1 MANTNVGSFGVK
13 YARIAVLDSNEQV
26 NKTAFGTFTNGVTN
40 GIFKADEQTARGITV
55 GNITGLA
62 PNSSDVYGSNIKI
75 GTIRNGVGNPSATLT
90 FNDFP
95 MEVLHVITGYTVDE
109 DGIATLGSDNK
120 APYCAV
126 ELVSTDWDGND
137 LHFALLRGLFSPVE
151 HDLQTDNESKQ
162 HATVSF
168 NFAGSARLSDRKAF
182 AEINSGDPKFN
193 QSKWD
198 SFIFP
203 GVTGSST
210 VPSGTVHS

>member
-1 MANTNVGSFGVK
+1 MASNTNPNIGSFGVK
-13 YARIAVLDSNEQV
+13 YARIAVLDSDENV

-40 GIFKADEQTARGITV
+40 GIFKADEKTARGITV

-75 GTIRNGVGNPSATLT
+75 STIRNGVGNPSATLT

-95 MEVLHVITGYTVDE
+95 MEVLHVLNGYTVDE
-109 DGIATLGSDNK
+109 NGIATLGADNK

-137 LHFALLRGLFSPVE
+137 LHFALLKGLFSPVE

-162 HATVSF
+162 QATVSF
-168 NFAGSARLSDRKAF
+168 TFTGSARLSDRKAF
-182 AEINSGDPKFN
+182 AEINAGDSKFD

-198 SFIFP
+198 AYVFPTAP
-203 GVTGSST
+203 GVDA
-210 VPSGTVHS
+210 

>member
-13 YARIAVLDSNEQV
+13 YARIAVLDSDEHV
-26 NKTAFGTFTNGVTN
+26 NKTAFGSFTNGVTN
-40 GIFKADEQTARGITV
+40 GIFKADEKTARGITV

-75 GTIRNGVGNPSATLT
+75 STIRNGVGTPSATLT

-95 MEVLHVITGYTVDE
+95 MEVLHVLNGYTVDE
-109 DGIATLGSDNK
+109 NGIATLGADNK

-137 LHFALLRGLFSPVE
+137 LHFALLKGLFSPVE

-168 NFAGSARLSDRKAF
+168 TFTGSARLSDRKAF
-182 AEINSGDPKFN
+182 AEINAGDPKFD

-198 SFIFP
+198 SYVFP
-203 GVTGSST
+203 ASTDSGVG
-210 VPSGTVHS
+210 GH

>member
-13 YARIAVLDSNEQV
+13 YARIAVLDSNEEV
-26 NKTAFGTFTNGVTN
+26 NRTAFGSFTNGVAN
-40 GIFKADEQTARGITV
+40 GVFKADEKTARGITV

-137 LHFALLRGLFSPVE
+137 LHFALLKGLFSPVE

-182 AEINSGDPKFN
+182 AEINSGDPKFD
-193 QSKWD
+193 QAKWD
-198 SFIFP
+198 AYIFP
-203 GVTGSST
+203 TAGAPAPAGA
-210 VPSGTVHS
+210 

>member
-13 YARIAVLDSNEQV
+13 YARIAVLDSDEQV
-26 NKTAFGTFTNGVTN
+26 NKTAFGSFTNGVTN
-40 GIFKADEQTARGITV
+40 GIFKADEKTARGITV

-62 PNSSDVYGSNIKI
+62 PNSSDIYGSNIKI
-75 GTIRNGVGNPSATLT
+75 STIRNGVGNPSATLT

-95 MEVLHVITGYTVDE
+95 MEVLHVLNGYTVDE
-109 DGIATLGSDNK
+109 NGIATLGADNK

-137 LHFALLRGLFSPVE
+137 LHFALLKGLFSPVE

-168 NFAGSARLSDRKAF
+168 TFTGSARLSDRKAF
-182 AEINSGDPKFN
+182 AEINGGDAKFN
-193 QSKWD
+193 QTKWD
-198 SFIFP
+198 AYVFP
-203 GVTGSST
+203 TSAGAGI
-210 VPSGTVHS
+210 GG

>member
-1 MANTNVGSFGVK
+1 MANSTNVGSFGVK

-26 NKTAFGTFTNGVTN
+26 NTQAFGAFTNGVTN
-40 GIFKADEQTARGITV
+40 GIFKADEKTARGITV

-62 PNSSDVYGSNIKI
+62 PNSSDVYGSNMKI

-95 MEVLHVITGYTVDE
+95 MEVLHVLNGYTVDAN
-109 DGIATLGSDNK
+109 GIATLGADNK

-137 LHFALLRGLFSPVE
+137 LHFALLKGIFSPVE

-162 HATVSF
+162 QATVSF
-168 NFAGSARLSDRKAF
+168 TFAGSSRLSDRKAF
-182 AEINSGDPKFN
+182 AEINAGATGFD
-193 QSKWD
+193 QTKWD
-198 SFIFP
+198 AYVFQTATAP
-203 GVTGSST
+203 AGG
-210 VPSGTVHS
+210 HS

>member
-40 GIFKADEQTARGITV
+40 GIFKADEKTARGITV

-62 PNSSDVYGSNIKI
+62 PNSSDVYGSNMKI
-75 GTIRNGVGNPSATLT
+75 STVRNGVGNPSATLT

-95 MEVLHVITGYTVDE
+95 MEVLHVLDGYTVDE
-109 DGIATLGSDNK
+109 NGIATLGADNK

-137 LHFALLRGLFSPVE
+137 LHFALLKGLFSPVE
-151 HDLQTDNESKQ
+151 HDLQTNNESKQ
-162 HATVSF
+162 QATVSF
-168 NFAGSARLSDRKAF
+168 TFNASPRISDRKAY
-182 AEINSGDPKFN
+182 AEVNSGDAKFD
-193 QSKWD
+193 QTKWD
-198 SFIFP
+198 AFIFP
-203 GVTGSST
+203 TTGSSV
-210 VPSGTVHS
+210 VPGPSDH

>member
-1 MANTNVGSFGVK
+1 MANSNVGSFGVK

-26 NKTAFGTFTNGVTN
+26 NKTAFGTFTDGVTN
-40 GIFKADEQTARGITV
+40 GIFKADEKTARGITV

-62 PNSSDVYGSNIKI
+62 PNSSDVYGSNMKI

-95 MEVLHVITGYTVDE
+95 MEVLHVLNGYTVDAN
-109 DGIATLGSDNK
+109 GIATLGADNK

-137 LHFALLRGLFSPVE
+137 LHFALLKGIFSPVE
-151 HDLQTDNESKQ
+151 HDLQTNNESKQ
-162 HATVSF
+162 QATVSLT
-168 NFAGSARLSDRKAF
+168 FAGSSRLSDRKAF
-182 AEINSGDPKFN
+182 AEINAGANGFD

-198 SFIFP
+198 AYVFQ
-203 GVTGSST
+203 TAST
-210 VPSGTVHS
+210 ASTPAGGHS

>member
-1 MANTNVGSFGVK
+1 MANTNIGSFGVK

-26 NKTAFGTFTNGVTN
+26 NKSAFGTFTNGVTN
-40 GIFKADEQTARGITV
+40 GIFKADEKTSRGITV

-75 GTIRNGVGNPSATLT
+75 STIRNGVGNPSATLT

-95 MEVLHVITGYTVDE
+95 MEVLHVLNGYTVDE
-109 DGIATLGSDNK
+109 NGIATLGADNK

-126 ELVSTDWDGND
+126 ELVSSDWDDHD
-137 LHFALLRGLFSPVE
+137 LHFALLKGLFSPVE

-162 HATVSF
+162 QATVSF
-168 NFAGSARLSDRKAF
+168 TFTGSARLSDRKAY
-182 AEINSGDPKFN
+182 AEVNSGDTKFD

-198 SFIFP
+198 AFVFP
-203 GVTGSST
+203 AASPLAGTG
-210 VPSGTVHS
+210 H

>member
-1 MANTNVGSFGVK
+1 MATNPNIGSFGVK
-13 YARIAVLDSNEQV
+13 YARIAVLDSDEKV

-40 GIFKADEQTARGITV
+40 GIFKADEKTARGITV

-62 PNSSDVYGSNIKI
+62 PNSSDIYGSNIKI
-75 GTIRNGVGNPSATLT
+75 STIRNGVGNPSATLT

-95 MEVLHVITGYTVDE
+95 MEVLHVLNGYTVDE
-109 DGIATLGSDNK
+109 NGIATLGADNK

-137 LHFALLRGLFSPVE
+137 LHFALLKGLFSPVE

-168 NFAGSARLSDRKAF
+168 TFTGSARLSDRKAF
-182 AEINSGDPKFN
+182 AEINAGDSKFS
-193 QSKWD
+193 QDKWD
-198 SFIFP
+198 SYVFP
-203 GVTGSST
+203 TASAPGGVS
-210 VPSGTVHS
+210 H